1 MRKGKKRRRRPLPL
15 RFWIISAAILAILIF
30 GIVKIIGLVKP
41 ILGFDEIKLK
51 KTNEIQLNV
60 ENEESKIEVQSING
74 NIVLSNGK
82 KIIFFNDN
90 GDPLWEKNL
99 TVSDPF
105 IGGGENNIV
114 VGDLETGQI
123 NFLDNK
129 GNDIGGYLIGEPIY
143 ELKVNDDGN
152 TLAILKSNMIYS
164 IGNNGEE
171 ISSFKPPEGEIIDGS
186 LSDNNGILA
195 LSILNTEEDGFHS
208 NMIFYNNEGSI
219 ISGKK
224 YENSII
230 YQLYFIDQD
239 EVLAIG
245 DNIILVLNKDN
256 GVAWEKNFEET
267 INKFDMSKEGI
278 VAVNLIK
285 NKSIILDTKNRT
297 TVNKISKKGEILSKT
312 PIAGDI
318 QGIDIYND
326 KTLVYSDRTIFII
339 DKNGDIEIE
348 KKVNMDI
355 MEAWWITE
363 DTIGV
368 VYREEVH
375 IFKIEQ

>member
-1 MRKGKKRRRRPLPL
+1 M

-256 GVAWEKNFEET
+256 GVAWEKNLEET